1 MSSRALKK
9 LHGNQDLNIINDDHN
24 SDEDEE
30 NELETHHKT
39 SNKKKKKKLCNPF
52 LAVNYLVSNTLHLTS
67 THTVANLGLYIVYA
81 IAKSVPFTFSRVFI
95 SVEMGA
101 FR

>member
-9 LHGNQDLNIINDDHN
+9 LHRNQDLNIINDDHN

-52 LAVNYLVSNTLHLTS
+52 LAVNYLVSL
-67 THTVANLGLYIVYA
+67 
-81 IAKSVPFTFSRVFI
+81 
-95 SVEMGA
+95 
-101 FR
+101 